1 MVSVPNE
8 KILFSEIQKRLMY
21 LVPEKWESIHLYASI
36 VDSKEKKSVGE
47 LYFYYIPKGL
57 IKKKPINCYEIPGIF
72 DIDEDEFSD
81 LINKLYLIIKKLR
94 YSYYKKTKKVWYE
107 INVTIENFQFKVE
120 YGFDNLAKS
129 KQTSYERHIIW
140 RYENLKLAL
149 ENFDKKERQIIE
161 NYLQNNQIK
170 KGKRISYV
178 EGIYKIPNN
187 TIIDYERVLTVDE
200 AIERAKAENK
210 VKKVKKAKK

>member
-1 MVSVPNE
+1 MVNVPDQRT
-8 KILFSEIQKRLMY
+8 LYSEIQKRLMY
-21 LVPEKWESIHLYASI
+21 LIPEKWESIHLYASI
-36 VDSKEKKSVGE
+36 VESKNKKTVGE

-57 IKKKPINCYEIPGIF
+57 IKKKPINCYEIPEMF

-94 YSYYKKTKKVWYE
+94 YSYYKKTKKVWYD
-107 INVTIENFQFKVE
+107 INISIENFQFKVE
-120 YGFDNLAKS
+120 YGFENLAKS
-129 KQTSYERHIIW
+129 KRTSYERHIIW
-140 RYENLKLAL
+140 RYENLKMSL
-149 ENFDKKERQIIE
+149 ENFDRKERQIVE
-161 NYLQNNQIK
+161 DYLQNDKLNQRK
-170 KGKRISYV
+170 KISYV

-210 VKKVKKAKK
+210 VKKTKK